1 MLYQTH
7 ELILVLILLAG
18 IVLFYFASL
27 NLFQRKKKNNP
38 EYAPGGLG
46 PMEGALLGL
55 ISLLL
60 SFTFSKSAS
69 NYDQRRKLV
78 VEEMNDIGTVLLR
91 SDLYID
97 SLRTEFRADL
107 KDYIAARIDYYEA
120 EDDERINNAL
130 QHAEVLSQKIWMRA
144 SQAAQ
149 QPGDVKSMQMIP
161 AVNSMM
167 DIVSRRE
174 EARQAHTPD
183 IIIALL
189 FILIWAGSFMVGF
202 AARTKKAEWI
212 ILCIYS
218 LMTVITTYVILDLD
232 RPRKGMINT
241 HAIHQNMTHLFE
253 MASEKNSRQM

>member
-1 MLYQTH
+1 MLYKTH
-7 ELILVLILLAG
+7 ELILVLILLTG
-18 IVLFYFASL
+18 IVLFYFVAL
-27 NLFQRKKKNNP
+27 YIFQRRKKKNP
-38 EYAPGGLG
+38 DYAHGGLG

-60 SFTFSKSAS
+60 SFTFNKSAS

-78 VEEMNDIGTVLLR
+78 VEETNDISTVLLR
-91 SDLYID
+91 SDLYPD
-97 SLRTEFRADL
+97 SLRAEFRANL
-107 KDYIAARIDYYEA
+107 KDYIMTRIDYYEA
-120 EDDERINNAL
+120 EDDESISLVL
-130 QHAEVLSQKIWMRA
+130 QRAETLSQKIWMRA
-144 SQAAQ
+144 SQAAK

-189 FILIWAGSFMVGF
+189 FILIWAGSFIVGF
-202 AARTKKAEWI
+202 AAKSKKADWI

-241 HAIHQNMTHLFE
+241 HTIHQSMTHLIE
-253 MASEKNSRQM
+253 MASERK

>member
-7 ELILVLILLAG
+7 ELMLVLVLLGG
-18 IVLFYFASL
+18 IVLFYFAAL
-27 NLFQRKKKNNP
+27 RLFQHRKKKNP
-38 EYAPGGLG
+38 DYAPGGLG

-60 SFTFSKSAS
+60 SFTFNKSAS

-78 VEEMNDIGTVLLR
+78 VEETNDISTVLLR
-91 SDLYID
+91 SDLYAD
-97 SLRTEFRADL
+97 SLRTAFRSNL
-107 KDYIAARIDYYEA
+107 KDYIASRIDYYETV
-120 EDDERINNAL
+120 DDESINNAL
-130 QHAEVLSQKIWMRA
+130 QRAEMLSQKIWMRA

-174 EARQAHTPD
+174 EARLAHTPD
-183 IIIALL
+183 IIIVLL
-189 FILIWAGSFMVGF
+189 FILIWAGSFIVGF
-202 AARTKKAEWI
+202 AVKTKKADWI

-241 HAIHQNMTHLFE
+241 HAIHQSMTHLVE
-253 MASEKNSRQM
+253 MASERK